1 MTDSA
6 RLTEAFVRID
16 EANSADPNTEVHE
29 GVVQPKELIYSKRM
43 TAWLQRLAPD
53 ASETL
58 QLAVRCQHLRRWEI
72 PRGDYP
78 MDRPGYYAWRT
89 ALARYH
95 GDKAAEILRET
106 GYSDDEISTVRTL
119 LLKKQ
124 IKTNSDAQTLEDAAA
139 LVFLDNHLSDFAAR
153 DDMDEEK
160 LVNILRKTWAK
171 MSPNGHEAAK
181 TLDLSSKEA
190 ELIAKA
196 LAPDS

>member
-6 RLTEAFVRID
+6 RLTEAFRQID

-29 GVVQPKELIYSKRM
+29 GVVQPKELVYSKRM
-43 TAWLQRLAPD
+43 TAWLERLAPD

-58 QLAVRCQHLRRWEI
+58 RLAVRCQHLRRWEI
-72 PRGDYP
+72 PRSDYP

-89 ALARYH
+89 TLARFH
-95 GDKAAEILRET
+95 GDKAAEILLGC
-106 GYSDDEISTVRTL
+106 GYSEDEISTVRTL

-139 LVFLDNHLSDFAAR
+139 LVFLENHLSDFAAR